1 MTLINLRKMLRKTS
15 GRGVMIYGQA
25 DWTQE
30 FGMETKTWKI
40 LLYFMAEKEKD
51 AEGDFGDDMFFDDLL
66 L

>member
-1 MTLINLRKMLRKTS
+1 
-15 GRGVMIYGQA
+15 MIYGQA

-40 LLYFMAEKEKD
+40 LLYFMAEKGKD